1 MQRKFWLRLS
11 GMAAG
16 AVLAMAAGGA
26 AAAPFDRAAW
36 LSDYAQL
43 KTIMEKHYA
52 NLAWFASP
60 AGGVDIPRLD
70 HRTLA
75 ALTSAKSD
83 DEARQAI
90 TDFVTAFKGGHFQ
103 ISGPMPEATTKPAE
117 VKRKPFDPSDTVAAC
132 AGLGYVPRAPITFSL
147 PVETLPNFTLVSDG
161 LTSPYRAGIA
171 TAANGT
177 RIGFIHVQNFLE
189 RAFPAT
195 CTVALDK
202 LKAKAGTD
210 NVKIDADAVEDAADD
225 EWFVAL
231 AEVIKTFKAQGVSV
245 LLIDVGNNSGGD
257 DDGDLFARLLTDKPV
272 RSAPLRV
279 VAAPEG
285 RAYLSDERGKLDK
298 QLETAPAG
306 EAHDALVRARDFF
319 VKAEAEAGTP
329 CDMSWVWK
337 ERRKG
342 AGQGCTRLVDAG
354 YAGGFLATLPKG
366 AYGDQ
371 STALRLSLPS
381 RADDQWG
388 MWTGPFYVLTDHNS
402 FSSAEMFAAVVQ
414 DNRIGKTVGQT
425 SGGDGCG
432 FMSDDVAFVLDHSK
446 LRLRI
451 PDCLRL
457 RADGSNEVSGIK
469 PDIPVLPTD
478 GEDTRQR
485 ANRLIEAVAADVGR

>member
-1 MQRKFWLRLS
+1 
-11 GMAAG
+11 MAAG
-16 AVLAMAAGGA
+16 AVLAMAAGSA
-26 AAAPFDRAAW
+26 WAAPFDRAAW
-36 LSDYAQL
+36 LGDYSQL
-43 KTIMEKHYA
+43 KTIMETHYA
-52 NLAWFASP
+52 NLAWFGSP
-60 AGGVDIPRLD
+60 QGGVDIPRLD
-70 HRTLA
+70 RRTLE
-75 ALTSAKSD
+75 ALKSAQSD

-103 ISGPMPEATTKPAE
+103 ISGPMATVAIKPVD
-117 VKRKPFDPSDTVAAC
+117 VKRKPFDPSDTAAAC

-147 PVETLPNFTLVSDG
+147 PVETLPNFALVSDG

-177 RIGFIHVQNFLE
+177 KIGFVHVQNFLE

-202 LKAKAGTD
+202 LKAKGG
-210 NVKIDADAVEDAADD
+210 KIDADAVEDAADD
-225 EWFVAL
+225 EWFAAL
-231 AEVIKTFKAQGVSV
+231 AELIKTFKAQGVTV

-257 DDGDLFARLLTDKPV
+257 DDGDLFARLLTDKAV

-279 VAAPEG
+279 VAGPEG
-285 RAYLSDERGKLDK
+285 RAYLSDERSKLDGQIK
-298 QLETAPAG
+298 TAPAG
-306 EAHDALVRARDFF
+306 EGHDALVKARDFF
-319 VKAEAEAGTP
+319 ARAEAQADKP

-337 ERRKG
+337 ERHSWT
-342 AGQGCTRLVDAG
+342 GQGCTRLVDAG
-354 YAGGFLATLPKG
+354 YACGFLATLPKG
-366 AYGDQ
+366 AYGNQ

-388 MWTGPFYVLTDHNS
+388 MWTGPLYVLTDHNS

-414 DNRIGKTVGQT
+414 DNHIGKTVGQT
-425 SGGDGCG
+425 TGGDGCG

-451 PDCLRL
+451 PDCMRL
-457 RADGSNEVSGIK
+457 RADGSNEVTGIR

-485 ANRLIEAVAADVGR
+485 ATRLIEAVAADVGR